1 VPKSTSGPKVYVDTC
16 IYINVIKREPGL
28 WPDSLKVLLAAE
40 RGDIRLVAS
49 TLLLAEVGSWNG
61 AVDPTSRDQVLSGY
75 LENLP
80 VEWAELD
87 LFTTHDARALCDKYK
102 MRGADAVHL
111 ATAIRR
117 KADYLVTRDKG
128 FPAGAVHGTNLQVTP
143 PITLW
148 NPTLEDAHIDMRAQ
162 EESFS
167 IEQRQAGQA
176 PRAPRLQGPA
186 KGW

>member
-1 VPKSTSGPKVYVDTC
+1 MPKSASGPKVYVDTC

-28 WPDSLKVLLAAE
+28 WADSLKVLLAAE

-49 TLLLAEVGSWNG
+49 TLLLAEIGSWNG
-61 AVDPTSRDQVLSGY
+61 TVDPISRDQILSGY

-87 LFTTHDARALCDKYK
+87 LFTTHEARTLCDRYR

-128 FPAGAVHGTNLQVTP
+128 FPTGPVPGTNLQVTP

-162 EESFS
+162 EESLS
-167 IEQRQAGQA
+167 LQQRQPSEA
-176 PRAPRLQGPA
+176 PPVPRPQGPA
-186 KGW
+186 RGW